1 MRRGSAAAGK
11 SLQELNVLC
20 KGARVAAMI
29 RGGTVR
35 YDLEPTSRL
44 VEGDTVVLI
53 GSAESLAGATGV
65 FQEDGAE
72 RPA

>member
-1 MRRGSAAAGK
+1 
-11 SLQELNVLC
+11 
-20 KGARVAAMI
+20 VAAMI